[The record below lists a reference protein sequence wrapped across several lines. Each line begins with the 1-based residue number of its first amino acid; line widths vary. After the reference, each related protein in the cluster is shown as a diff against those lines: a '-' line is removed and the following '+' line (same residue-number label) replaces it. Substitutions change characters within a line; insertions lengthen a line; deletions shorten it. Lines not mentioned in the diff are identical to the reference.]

1 MTGALQHGY
10 PAPSHDLIASLKTPP
25 PPTSKPPF
33 RRMRSR
39 KTPTEP
45 GPHPDRSLPYRAGD
59 WKHEENLPTEP
70 SSSEAEPRLPSAN
83 EDQGGSRDPQTPSG
97 EGSKASY
104 RLDRHE
110 VAVASVAGRFGRS
123 ERLRRS
129 REFQRV
135 SREGQRAATQHFVL
149 LRAPAAAR
157 PPGLRLG
164 VTVSRAVGNSVAR
177 NRVKRVI
184 REWFRIVG
192 KNLEGLGDSDLVII
206 ARRGAATVAG
216 GAMLVEL
223 DALARRAGEAAD

>member
-1 MTGALQHGY
+1 M
-10 PAPSHDLIASLKTPP
+10 
-25 PPTSKPPF
+25 
-33 RRMRSR
+33 
-39 KTPTEP
+39 
-45 GPHPDRSLPYRAGD
+45 
-59 WKHEENLPTEP
+59 
-70 SSSEAEPRLPSAN
+70 
-83 EDQGGSRDPQTPSG
+83 
-97 EGSKASY
+97 
-104 RLDRHE
+104 
-110 VAVASVAGRFGRS
+110 ASVAGRFGRS

-149 LRAPAAAR
+149 LRAPAAGR